1 MGLIE
6 ELKKKRDQAVAL
18 ARKVPAS
25 PVSTAIGVARK
36 ALPNTSFNNPG
47 SVAMGVAKRVQP
59 SKVWDQINPY
69 DNGKTYNN
77 PTPTGNRSVVSQ
89 WKDSQVSGIKGAPG
103 FVRAVADPFVKLGK
117 VGVEYNRAALA
128 KGSGNTN
135 AYNASRTRLDE
146 NLNGAFVLG
155 GANRLVRNAVGSISG
170 SRQDVLDQKLAESI
184 AQNQITA
191 SNAMK
196 RTRTP
201 ISLSNNY
208 ARSNQGDLSL
218 IDYGARMRERGSSN
232 LAGVAA
238 SAETGLDL
246 GSLGLGSVGLGV
258 LKPTASRLLG
268 TGLQGGIGNLAGA
281 YGQDPDFDIKN
292 AGQVTKTFA
301 SGFGT
306 GLVAGE
312 GTRLLNNT
320 VTKTPADTRLN
331 DADVSDLLKIKN
343 GRGDFM
349 DDVEYT
355 KALES
360 VRKAGIDITK
370 PEAWQQI
377 DGVLARYNQVLEGR
391 GDPSMFDMGQSRF
404 KPTPLNQ
411 GGYIKNPLAKKND
424 SLKKI
429 YHGTDKVFD
438 EFDVEKSADG
448 GVWFTDRKDLV
459 EKGDVGAS
467 GKGQIME
474 RFIDENDL
482 KLANWDDVDKYT
494 DDQLI
499 NMGYDGYKLSEDG
512 ENTYKIFDPKKTLKS
527 DQATKN
533 KLGLTPLNQGGYIRN
548 LLAND
553 APPEIPSYVPKGREA
568 EYLKS
573 EDYLKDQRFNKMAS
587 ETKSGDPFDH
597 PDMYDNPT
605 PDMYKNLKNPPAAP
619 VAAPKPKV
627 ATNDAPQVGK
637 TDINSKMLAEAK
649 KRGYGDKYTQEGQI
663 ANTVDELMKE
673 MNAVRDVGIPLLDKY
688 KAKMDGKTSIEK
700 LMTPAELKAY
710 KQAQQTS
717 DNASNLLKEYFDS
730 KKSTPTPQ
738 VGKTPKAEVATP
750 LAEPQV
756 QRVAQ
761 TEALPPALRTDGTM
775 VAQGGGMTNA
785 PDSTVATSPKAKKT
799 RYASQTVPESEFVS
813 DQVKK
818 SVKENAPT
826 YEVQNERARYTDS
839 LGRVKKQGIDNF
851 TNDLTQRLE
860 VKKGTIDAQTVADGQ
875 TAAAMLDAQGDPAS
889 LQKATDIYERLSEHL
904 TAAGQTV
911 QAASILSRRTPD
923 GLQYGAIK
931 TLKQA
936 GVEITP
942 QLQTQLKKL
951 VGDVRVNP
959 KDPMARHKVAEFVA
973 KNTPSTFAG
982 KATTIWKAGLLTSPT
997 TTAGNVM
1004 ANTAEQTWKRG
1015 YVDPVQTGVDIL
1027 FSIFTG
1033 KRSKTLTGKGVVS
1046 GAKEGAIK
1054 GVSYYKTGFDPRNP
1068 EAKFDVHEI
1077 HFSDTPQGKVA
1088 EAYTQGVF
1096 RLMGA
1101 QDQPFYYASL
1111 RNSLYDQAIT
1121 EAKNLNLKGAQRET
1135 YVKKFVTEP
1144 SEKAMQLADT
1154 EARYDVFQNKT
1165 AIGNIA
1171 SGVKQGA
1178 KNAGQ
1183 GADALSEVI
1192 IPFSQVPASVAT
1204 RIVER
1209 TPIGTANEI
1218 IKQIKNKS
1226 FDQRRMTQAIA
1237 NGSSAVVLAGVGFAL
1252 ADNDGITL
1260 GYPKDD
1266 TERKLWELEGK
1277 QPYSVKIGNKWV
1289 SMNYLQPAGTLIA
1302 AGAEY
1307 KKAKNEG
1314 ASTTEAW
1321 SRAVAGA
1328 GKALTEQTFLKGVS
1342 GALNAVN
1349 DPTQYASKLIE
1360 NTVGSVI
1367 PSIVG
1372 SVARSTDSAQRQ
1384 INSVSDSLKSRVP
1397 GLRQT
1402 LMTKKDAFGE
1412 DLSRP
1417 SSTFNS
1423 FLNPGRPSDIKEG
1436 DATTKELRRLQ
1447 DAQLGVMTP
1456 DIKRNTIT
1464 GETLDPKQLDELNKT
1479 VKPEIKKAWDAIIAD
1494 PRYQAM
1500 SDDQKQ
1506 KVLSNASSDIFAARK
1521 AEYQAKNNLGYYN
1534 PKNTD
1539 LKQPKL
1545 DDKQKR
1551 LLNDG
1556 NVDYLG
1562 GSLPKGFE
1570 NTDEPIQKFYGSYTS
1585 RDDETAK
1592 EWLTKP
1598 LEAEGEDLYRRVSQM
1613 RPDGMP
1619 ELPKTN
1625 ETAKLYADY
1634 KKEQANS
1641 KWSKLQETE
1650 KKKELLRTVY
1660 KTQLTDDQKFVDD
1673 LGTEKLIYAIDNGQ
1687 VDPNIMKSMVELDN
1701 ALIKLGGTAMLSKT
1715 VRNRYGL
1722 GSAPSSGGSGSGK
1735 AKKPV
1740 GLGSFTLLPQKS
1752 SIGSVANLLKNARVS
1767 YKS

>member
-25 PVSTAIGVARK
+25 PVSAVASVARK
-36 ALPNTSFNNPG
+36 TLPNTSFNNPG
-47 SVAMGVAKRVQP
+47 SVAYGVAN
-59 SKVWDQINPY
+59 KVTPMAVRDVFDSNTKADQIRRVKGEERKVNYNPLAFGKSIGQ
-69 DNGKTYNN
+69 NKKTYT
-77 PTPTGNRSVVSQ
+77 PTPTPYRIPTSYEDEQKMKGNNRPFTNLGQQVVGNSAR
-89 WKDSQVSGIKGAPG
+89 VLNT
-103 FVRAVADPFVKLGK
+103 VKQQNL
-117 VGVEYNRAALA
+117 
-128 KGSGNTN
+128 
-135 AYNASRTRLDE
+135 RTVPQ
-146 NLNGAFVLG
+146 A
-155 GANRLVRNAVGSISG
+155 
-170 SRQDVLDQKLAESI
+170 
-184 AQNQITA
+184 
-191 SNAMK
+191 
-196 RTRTP
+196 
-201 ISLSNNY
+201 
-208 ARSNQGDLSL
+208 
-218 IDYGARMRERGSSN
+218 
-232 LAGVAA
+232 
-238 SAETGLDL
+238 
-246 GSLGLGSVGLGV
+246 
-258 LKPTASRLLG
+258 
-268 TGLQGGIGNLAGA
+268 LAGA
-281 YGQDPDFDIKN
+281 TLMVANRTGRLSNRDYNNAVNNVLSDKRVYGGYRDKGGVLN
-292 AGQVTKTFA
+292 AGTVVDSPEQAKNLTTKDVVQKSVGYGMGTYGELSPIGAKGGFA
-301 SGFGT
+301 GRTLLGATEGAIGDAGSQLVNTGRIDPRQTLGSALFGGT
-306 GLVAGE
+306 LSNAGPVASK
-312 GTRLLNNT
+312 LLGRNT
-320 VTKTPADTRLN
+320 PTPRTPDPRLN
-331 DADVSDLLKIKN
+331 DADVSGLLKIKN

-370 PEAWQQI
+370 PEAWSQI

-391 GDPSMFDMGQSRF
+391 GDPSMFNMGQSRF

-411 GGYIKNPLAKKND
+411 GGYIKNPLAKDPLESLTPEQKARFD
-424 SLKKI
+424 AGTPQEKQKALEYLSLKKDLEANDAI
-429 YHGTDKVFD
+429 VGT
-438 EFDVEKSADG
+438 KS
-448 GVWFTDRKDLV
+448 
-459 EKGDVGAS
+459 
-467 GKGQIME
+467 
-474 RFIDENDL
+474 
-482 KLANWDDVDKYT
+482 
-494 DDQLI
+494 
-499 NMGYDGYKLSEDG
+499 
-512 ENTYKIFDPKKTLKS
+512 P
-527 DQATKN
+527 
-533 KLGLTPLNQGGYIRN
+533 
-548 LLAND
+548 LAND
-553 APPEIPSYVPKGREA
+553 APR
-568 EYLKS
+568 
-573 EDYLKDQRFNKMAS
+573 
-587 ETKSGDPFDH
+587 
-597 PDMYDNPT
+597 
-605 PDMYKNLKNPPAAP
+605 
-619 VAAPKPKV
+619 
-627 ATNDAPQVGK
+627 GK
-637 TDINSKMLAEAK
+637 LDLSKLSDDELNAGFYEAK
-649 KRGYGDKYTQEGQI
+649 NNTSKILDDPQYRGKDGLLTKQGQKLANIEI
-663 ANTVDELMKE
+663 AKATPFLDEQ
-673 MNAVRDVGIPLLDKY
+673 
-688 KAKMDGKTSIEK
+688 KARV
-700 LMTPAELKAY
+700 TPA
-710 KQAQQTS
+710 
-717 DNASNLLKEYFDS
+717 
-730 KKSTPTPQ
+730 PQ

-1660 KTQLTDDQKFVDD
+1660 KTQLTDDQKFVDE

-1715 VRNRYGL
+1715 VRSRYGL

>member
-47 SVAMGVAKRVQP
+47 SVVMGVAKRVQP

-391 GDPSMFDMGQSRF
+391 GDPSMFNMGQSRF

-411 GGYIKNPLAKKND
+411 SGFSSPDSPLTPVNRIGKMLGAKDPLESLTPEQKARFD
-424 SLKKI
+424 AGTPQEKQKALEYLSLKKDLEANDAI
-429 YHGTDKVFD
+429 VGT
-438 EFDVEKSADG
+438 KS
-448 GVWFTDRKDLV
+448 
-459 EKGDVGAS
+459 
-467 GKGQIME
+467 
-474 RFIDENDL
+474 
-482 KLANWDDVDKYT
+482 
-494 DDQLI
+494 
-499 NMGYDGYKLSEDG
+499 
-512 ENTYKIFDPKKTLKS
+512 P
-527 DQATKN
+527 
-533 KLGLTPLNQGGYIRN
+533 
-548 LLAND
+548 LAND
-553 APPEIPSYVPKGREA
+553 APRGKTPSKNPLYEVDKNPQFSQMADAARKAKSFEEFANGTYEVPI
-568 EYLKS
+568 
-573 EDYLKDQRFNKMAS
+573 
-587 ETKSGDPFDH
+587 
-597 PDMYDNPT
+597 
-605 PDMYKNLKNPPAAP
+605 KNLHGNTPEAANTPGLSRTPNEP
-619 VAAPKPKV
+619 VDIYMRQGRPV
-627 ATNDAPQVGK
+627 IDV
-637 TDINSKMLAEAK
+637 TDGNHRLYEAK
-649 KRGYGDKYTQEGQI
+649 ARGDETIKVKFNDSTKKGGAVWGNLRDFYDE
-663 ANTVDELMKE
+663 ANGS
-673 MNAVRDVGIPLLDKY
+673 A
-688 KAKMDGKTSIEK
+688 
-700 LMTPAELKAY
+700 
-710 KQAQQTS
+710 
-717 DNASNLLKEYFDS
+717 
-730 KKSTPTPQ
+730 PQ

-1660 KTQLTDDQKFVDD
+1660 KTQLTDDQKFVDE

-1687 VDPNIMKSMVELDN
+1687 VDPSIMKSMVELDN